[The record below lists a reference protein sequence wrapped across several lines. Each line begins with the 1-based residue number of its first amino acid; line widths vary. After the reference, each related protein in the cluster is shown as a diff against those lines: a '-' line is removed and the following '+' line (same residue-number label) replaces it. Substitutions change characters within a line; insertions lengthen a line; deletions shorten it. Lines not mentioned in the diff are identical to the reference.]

1 MWAFEAA
8 MRDLFFIFM
17 NWQVPGP
24 VLKCAAVRRS
34 LPYNELRC
42 GLSDL
47 FPLQGAK
54 WHAIGSL
61 RYH

>member
-47 FPLQGAK
+47 FPL
-54 WHAIGSL
+54 
-61 RYH
+61 